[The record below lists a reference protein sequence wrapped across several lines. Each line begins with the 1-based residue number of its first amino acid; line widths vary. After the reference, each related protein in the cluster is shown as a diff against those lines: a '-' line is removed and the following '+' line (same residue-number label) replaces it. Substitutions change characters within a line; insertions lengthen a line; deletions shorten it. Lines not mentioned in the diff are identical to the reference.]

1 MEMNTTKL
9 IDGTEVY
16 CLLRPEAK
24 MLDYHVEG
32 YMQHGISIN
41 EGDVVFD
48 VGANIGVFGIRAVQ
62 KYDNVK
68 VYAFEPIPE
77 ILAVLKSNAEKFGKQ
92 RFFALPYGV
101 SSKNGTTTFSYF
113 PNTPALSTS
122 HPEMWDD
129 NPGAFSKAVKGSMQ
143 HPPPGMGWMKWL
155 PSAVS
160 GIIAKGLQSGKR
172 MISCE
177 LRTISSV
184 IAEYKIPK
192 IDLLKIDCEGAELDA
207 LLGITNEDWRKIN
220 KVVVEVHDVENRVS
234 VITEMLK
241 SHGFTKIVKEKEK
254 ALEETL
260 LFNLYATRN

>member
-1 MEMNTTKL
+1 MNTTKL
-9 IDGTEVY
+9 VDGTEVF
-16 CLLRPEAK
+16 CLTRPEAK
-24 MLDYHVEG
+24 MLDHHVEG
-32 YMQHGISIN
+32 YMQHGICLG
-41 EGDVVFD
+41 EGDIVFD

-62 KYDNVK
+62 KYHNVT
-68 VYAFEPIPE
+68 VFAFEPIPE
-77 ILAVLKSNAEKFGKQ
+77 ILAVLKSNADKFGKG

-101 SSKNGTTTFSYF
+101 SNKNGSTTFSYF

-143 HPPPGMGWMKWL
+143 NPPPGMGWMKWL
-155 PSAVS
+155 PASVS
-160 GIIAKGLQSGKR
+160 GIIAKGLRSGKQ
-172 MISCE
+172 MVNCE

-207 LLGITNEDWRKIN
+207 LLGISDDDWKKIN
-220 KVVVEVHDVENRVS
+220 KVVVEVHDMENRVS

-241 SHGFTKIVKEKEK
+241 RYGFIKIVKDKEP
-254 ALEETL
+254 ALKETL
-260 LFNLYATRN
+260 LFNLYAVRS